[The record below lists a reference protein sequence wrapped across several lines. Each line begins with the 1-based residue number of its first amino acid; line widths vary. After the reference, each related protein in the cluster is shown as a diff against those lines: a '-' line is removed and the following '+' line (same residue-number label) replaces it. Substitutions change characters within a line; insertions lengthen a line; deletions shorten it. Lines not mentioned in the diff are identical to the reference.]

1 MPFTGVFFGKIHNF
15 FILQNTI
22 TMLKTSSKQKLKKV
36 KFNNPF
42 FIDGDYKNSFKEK
55 VLLIISGCV
64 VGLINGLFG
73 GGGGMLVVP
82 TLIYL
87 IKKPV
92 KVAHATAI
100 LIILP
105 TTLASALVYLFQG
118 RFELLNGRL
127 VSGGVIA
134 GGAIGALFL
143 GKLNPKLCGIVF
155 SLIMLFAGIRSAF
168 F

>member
-1 MPFTGVFFGKIHNF
+1 
-15 FILQNTI
+15 
-22 TMLKTSSKQKLKKV
+22 MLKTLGKSKSKRTSYQNPFYVESRKQSSIKQK
-36 KFNNPF
+36 
-42 FIDGDYKNSFKEK
+42 I
-55 VLLIISGCV
+55 VLIVSGCV

-92 KVAHATAI
+92 KIAHATAI

-105 TTLASALVYLFQG
+105 TTLASALVYLFLG
-118 RFELLNGRL
+118 RFEVLNGLL

-134 GGAIGALFL
+134 GGALGALFL
-143 GKLNPKLCGIVF
+143 GKLNPKLCGLIF
-155 SLIMLFAGIRSAF
+155 SLIMLFAGIRAAF